1 MKSISEEN
9 HMYIHVHTCAKVI
22 VHSSQDCLSN
32 CIWQYTWPR
41 GPLNGSLHSLGCR
54 SWWRNLNAKSNHV
67 CPKNGALTCIA
78 FTCIA
83 FTNPLVAPSKTRLL
97 TNLHTFGSFFSFL
110 ILLFTAFLFTTCRC
124 KDNRETG
131 PKKENY
137 PPHLSEGWFSPQ
149 IRDER
154 HKKFQSIKI
163 YETE

>member
-97 TNLHTFGSFFSFL
+97 TNLHTFGSFFLFSDPSVHRLSLHHLPLQGQQGNRPQKGELPTSSFRRL
-110 ILLFTAFLFTTCRC
+110 VFPANKGWTT
-124 KDNRETG
+124 
-131 PKKENY
+131 
-137 PPHLSEGWFSPQ
+137 
-149 IRDER
+149 
-154 HKKFQSIKI
+154 
-163 YETE
+163 